1 VAEEAAEHP
10 QVLAV
15 GVAVEVGL
23 LILLVVRV
31 VEVECHHFVV
41 VIRVIR
47 VNFINNSL
55 MGYIMVHRLVIFF

>member
-15 GVAVEVGL
+15 GVAVVEVGL
-23 LILLVVRV
+23 LVLLVRV
-31 VEVECHHFVV
+31 VEVECHRFVV

-55 MGYIMVHRLVIFF
+55 MGHIMVHRLVIFF